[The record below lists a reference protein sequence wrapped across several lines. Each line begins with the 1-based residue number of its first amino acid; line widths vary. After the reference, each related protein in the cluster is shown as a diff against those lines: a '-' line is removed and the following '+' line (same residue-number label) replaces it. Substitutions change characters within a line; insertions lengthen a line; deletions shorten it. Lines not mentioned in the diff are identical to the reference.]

1 MTQSWFE
8 VKVSYERAGEKG
20 LNTKVNEVY
29 LVQGFT
35 FTEVEKRIT
44 LEVQPMVT
52 GEFTINEMK
61 RTKYGELVD
70 RPSES
75 AD

>member
-29 LVQGFT
+29 LVQGFS

-44 LEVQPMVT
+44 LELQPSVT

-61 RTKYGELVD
+61 RNETYKVWRTRGQ
-70 RPSES
+70 PQ
-75 AD
+75 